1 MNIFLKFLHIQIQ
14 CIVRI
19 ILAFVKII
27 LGLAREK
34 VNGIFNALK
43 CTFKFVKTH
52 LNVRLNALFQL
63 K

>member
-1 MNIFLKFLHIQIQ
+1 MQYFLKNLINKYLNLIKNIKNMIKHDIT
-14 CIVRI
+14 
-19 ILAFVKII
+19 
-27 LGLAREK
+27 REK

-52 LNVRLNALFQL
+52 LNVRFNALIQL